1 MTLTIIDTFGFLFR
15 NFYAL
20 PPLKSK
26 KGTPT
31 GMITG
36 FMNFIASLG
45 RDFPTD
51 YVVFTL
57 DSKEKET
64 FRKEIFKDYKAN
76 RPEAPEDLKVQLPI
90 AIDLIKEMG
99 FKMIEIPGYESDD
112 IIASLAKK
120 AASQGIKVKIVSH
133 DKDMYQLIDDDK
145 IVIFDPIKKIEIN
158 EEKCMEKFGV
168 HPKDFRDFQAL
179 VGDSSDNI
187 PGVKGVGVKT
197 AAKLINQ
204 YHTLENIYEHIDEI
218 KGALKKKLIEGKE
231 NAFLSRE
238 LVTLKTDLF
247 DKNLNLEEFKYPEYN
262 PILKV
267 ADKLID
273 LDITSIIERVKKEGL
288 FIKTKEPNTQIEF
301 EAVLIED
308 EKELFEV
315 INSIPKDAIVAF
327 DTETNSLENPEIVGF
342 SFAWEEKR
350 AYYVPINHFY
360 LGVGKQI
367 DESKAIEAIK
377 ELFKRKIVGHNLK
390 FDLKMLRKYGVY
402 LEPFSDTMILA
413 WIIDPDSPVG
423 LDSVAK
429 RYLNHQNIKFKE
441 IIGKKK
447 DFSEVPI
454 EEATKYAA
462 EDALISLKLYPVLT
476 KRLWDEV
483 KWDLENIEIPFINL
497 LIDMENE
504 GIKLDIEYMN
514 ELKEKITK
522 KLNELTKEIYELA
535 GSEFNIKSP
544 KQLSHILFEVLKL
557 PAKKKTKT
565 GYSTDEKVLN
575 SLKNA
580 HPIMPKLLEYRKL
593 DKLLSTYVIPLSE
606 YAKKDPNHKIYT
618 NFVQT
623 GTATGRL
630 SSKNPNLQNIPT
642 STDINIRNAFVAQ
655 KEFVSLDYSQIELRL
670 LAHFSED
677 SHLIEA
683 FLNDKDIHLET
694 AVKIFGAQNAKEYRS
709 VAKSI
714 NFGLIYGMGPKKL
727 SETINVSTKEAK
739 EFIEKY
745 FASFP
750 TVKTFIEKTK
760 LEAREKGYVETLFKR
775 RRFFD
780 FASANAR
787 TIANFERE
795 AVNTIFQGS
804 AADIIKKAMIE
815 IKNRFPNSKMIL
827 QIHDELI
834 FEIDSKDEAYEYQKI
849 MQEVVKLKVPL
860 KVGIS
865 FGKRWGELK

>member
-26 KGTPT
+26 KGVPT

-45 RDFPTD
+45 KDFPTD

-57 DSKEKET
+57 DSKEEET
-64 FRKEIFKDYKAN
+64 FRKKIYPEYKAN
-76 RPEAPEDLKVQLPI
+76 RPEAPEDLKAQLPI
-90 AIDLIKEMG
+90 AVDLIKQMG
-99 FKMIEIPGYESDD
+99 FKMLEMPGFESDD
-112 IIASLAKK
+112 LIASLATL
-120 AASQGIKVKIVSH
+120 AAKNGIKVKIVSH
-133 DKDMYQLIDDDK
+133 DKDMYQLIDDKK
-145 IVIFDPIKKIEIN
+145 IVIFDPLKKKEID
-158 EEKCMEKFGV
+158 EAGCIEKFGV
-168 HPKDFRDFQAL
+168 HPKYFKDFQAL

-197 AAKLINQ
+197 AAKLINE
-204 YHTLENIYEHIDEI
+204 YKTLENIYEHIDEI
-218 KGALKKKLIEGKE
+218 KGALQKKLIEGKE

-247 DKNLNLEEFKYPEYN
+247 KNINLEEFKYPEIN

-273 LDITSIIERVKKEGL
+273 LDITSIIERVKKDGL
-288 FIKTKEPNTQIEF
+288 YVKTKEPDNQIKF
-301 EAVLIED
+301 DAVLIEN
-308 EKELFEV
+308 EKELFN
-315 INSIPKDAIVAF
+315 IIDKIGDKTVAF
-327 DTETNSLENPEIVGF
+327 DTETDSLENPNIVGF
-342 SFAWEEKR
+342 SFAFEDKR
-350 AYYVPINHFY
+350 AYYVPINHNY
-360 LGVGKQI
+360 LGVGTQI
-367 DESKAIEAIK
+367 PQDVALRAIE
-377 ELFKRKIVGHNLK
+377 KILEKKVIGHNLK
-390 FDLKMLRKYGVY
+390 FDFKMLRRYGIK
-402 LEPFSDTMILA
+402 PPTPHSDTMILA
-413 WIIDPDSPVG
+413 WLLDPDSPVG
-423 LDSVAK
+423 LDSIAK
-429 RYLNHQNIKFKE
+429 RYLDHKNIKFKDVV
-441 IIGKKK
+441 GKNQN
-447 DFSEVPI
+447 FSQIDI
-454 EEATKYAA
+454 ESATKYAA
-462 EDALISLKLYPVLT
+462 EDAIITLKVYEKL
-476 KRLWDEV
+476 KERLWEEV
-483 KWDLENIEIPFINL
+483 KWDFENIEMPFINL

-504 GIKLDIEYMN
+504 GIKLDIEYM
-514 ELKEKITK
+514 EKLQIDISK
-522 KLNELTKEIYELA
+522 KLEELTQKIYELA
-535 GSEFNIKSP
+535 GNEFNIKSP
-544 KQLSHILFEVLKL
+544 KQLGYILFEVLKL

-580 HPIMPKLLEYRKL
+580 HPIIPMLLEYRKL
-593 DKLLSTYVIPLSE
+593 DKLLSTYVIPLKE
-606 YAKKDPNHKIYT
+606 YAKKDKNHKIYT
-618 NFVQT
+618 NFLQT

-642 STDINIRNAFVAQ
+642 STDINIRNAFIAE
-655 KEFVSLDYSQIELRL
+655 KKFVSLDYSQIELRL

-677 SHLIEA
+677 ENLINA

-694 AVKIFGAQNAKEYRS
+694 AVKIFGEENAAKYRS
-709 VAKSI
+709 IAKSI

-739 EFIEKY
+739 EFIQKY

-750 TVKTFIEKTK
+750 TVKNFIEKTK
-760 LEAREKGYVETLFKR
+760 LEARNNGFVETLLKR

-804 AADIIKKAMIE
+804 AADIIKKAMLE
-815 IKNRFPNSKMIL
+815 IKQTFPKSKMIL

-834 FEIDSKDEAYEYQKI
+834 FEIEDEKEAYEYKKI
-849 MQEVVKLKVPL
+849 MENVFKLKVPL

>member
-1 MTLTIIDTFGFLFR
+1 MVLTIIDTFGFLFR

-64 FRKEIFKDYKAN
+64 FRKEIFPEYKAN
-76 RPEAPEDLKVQLPI
+76 RPEAPEDLKTQLPI
-90 AIDLIKEMG
+90 AIDLIREMG
-99 FKMIEIPGYESDD
+99 FKMLEMPGFESDD
-112 IIASLAKK
+112 LIASLATL
-120 AASQGIKVKIVSH
+120 AAKNGIKVKIISH

-145 IVIFDPIKKIEIN
+145 IVIFDPLKKKEIN
-158 EEKCMEKFGV
+158 EKGCNEKFGI
-168 HPKDFRDFQAL
+168 HPKYFKDFQAL

-187 PGVKGVGVKT
+187 PGVKGIGVKT
-197 AAKLINQ
+197 AAKLINE
-204 YHTLENIYEHIDEI
+204 YKTLENLYAHIDEI
-218 KGALKKKLIEGKE
+218 KGALQKKLIQGKE
-231 NAFLSRE
+231 NAFLSRK

-247 DKNLNLEEFKYPEYN
+247 KNINLEEFKYPEIN

-267 ADKLID
+267 ADRLID
-273 LDITSIIERVKKEGL
+273 LDITSIIERVKKDGL
-288 FIKTKEPNTQIEF
+288 YVKTKEPDTQVKFDAI
-301 EAVLIED
+301 LIEN
-308 EKELFEV
+308 EKELFDTIEK
-315 INSIPKDAIVAF
+315 IGEIVAF
-327 DTETNSLENPEIVGF
+327 DTETTSLENPEIVGF
-342 SFAWEEKR
+342 SFAFEEKK
-350 AYYVPINHFY
+350 AYYVPINHNY
-360 LGVGKQI
+360 LGVSTQI
-367 DESKAIEAIK
+367 PEKSALKAIE
-377 ELFKRKIVGHNLK
+377 KILQKKVIGHNLK
-390 FDLKMLRKYGVY
+390 FDFKMLKKYGIKPPI
-402 LEPFSDTMILA
+402 PFSDTMIMA
-413 WIIDPDSPVG
+413 WILNPDFPVG

-429 RYLNHQNIKFKE
+429 RILGHKNIKFKD
-441 IIGKKK
+441 IVGKNHN
-447 DFSEVPI
+447 FSEI
-454 EEATKYAA
+454 DIQTAAKYAA
-462 EDALISLKLYPVLT
+462 EDAIITLKIYE
-476 KRLWDEV
+476 KMKNKLWDEV
-483 KWDLENIEIPFINL
+483 KWDYENIEMPFISL

-504 GIKLDIEYMN
+504 GIKLDIEYMQ
-514 ELKEKITK
+514 
-522 KLNELTKEIYELA
+522 KLQTQISQKLDKLTQKIYELA
-535 GSEFNIKSP
+535 GNEFNIKSP
-544 KQLSHILFEVLKL
+544 KQLGYILFEVLKL

-580 HPIMPKLLEYRKL
+580 HPIIPLLLEYRKL
-593 DKLLSTYVIPLSE
+593 DKLLSTYVIPLKE
-606 YAKKDPNHKIYT
+606 YAKKDQNHKIYT
-618 NFVQT
+618 NFLQT

-642 STDINIRNAFVAQ
+642 STEINIRNAFITD
-655 KEFVSLDYSQIELRL
+655 KIFVSLDYSQIELRL

-677 SHLIEA
+677 ENLINA

-694 AVKIFGAQNAKEYRS
+694 AIKIFGEENAPKYRS

-750 TVKTFIEKTK
+750 TVKNFIEKTK
-760 LEAREKGYVETLFKR
+760 LYARENGYVQTLLKR

-787 TIANFERE
+787 TIANYERE

-804 AADIIKKAMIE
+804 AADIIKKAMLE
-815 IKNRFPNSKMIL
+815 IKQKFPKAKMIL

-834 FEIDSKDEAYEYQKI
+834 FEIENEKEAVEYKNI
-849 MQEVVKLKVPL
+849 METVFKLKVPL

>member
-1 MTLTIIDTFGFLFR
+1 MPTLTIIDTFGFLFR

-26 KGTPT
+26 KGIPT

-76 RPEAPEDLKVQLPI
+76 RPEAPEDLKIQLPI

-120 AASQGIKVKIVSH
+120 ASQNGIKVKIVSH
-133 DKDMYQLIDDDK
+133 DKDMYQLIDDN
-145 IVIFDPIKKIEIN
+145 IVIFDPIKKKEIGVK
-158 EEKCMEKFGV
+158 ECIEKFGV

-197 AAKLINQ
+197 AAKLINE
-204 YHTLENIYEHIDEI
+204 YKTLEGIYENIDKI
-218 KGALKKKLIEGKE
+218 KGALQKKLIQDKQ

-247 DKNLNLEEFKYPEYN
+247 ENINLEEFKYPEYN

-273 LDITSIIERVKKEGL
+273 LDITSVIERVKKEGL
-288 FIKTKEPNTQIEF
+288 FIKTKEPSTQVEF
-301 EAVLIED
+301 EAVILEN
-308 EKELFEV
+308 EKELFET
-315 INSIPKDAIVAF
+315 IDKIGDKIVAF
-327 DTETNSLENPEIVGF
+327 DTETDSLENPKIVGF
-342 SFAWEEKR
+342 SFAFENNR

-360 LGVGKQI
+360 LGVEEQI
-367 DESKAIEAIK
+367 DEKTALKAIE
-377 ELFKRKIVGHNLK
+377 KILEKKVIGHNLK
-390 FDLKMLRKYGVY
+390 FDFKMLRNYGINT
-402 LEPFSDTMILA
+402 PTPHSDTMILA
-413 WIIDPDSPVG
+413 WLIDPDSPVG

-441 IIGKKK
+441 VVGKNQN
-447 DFSEVPI
+447 FSQI
-454 EEATKYAA
+454 DIKTAAKYAA
-462 EDALISLKLYPVLT
+462 EDAIITLKLYEKLIE
-476 KRLWDEV
+476 KLWDDV
-483 KWDLENIEIPFINL
+483 KWDYENIEMPFINL

-504 GIKLDIEYMN
+504 GIKVDIDYLEKLQVKLT
-514 ELKEKITK
+514 EKLKT
-522 KLNELTKEIYELA
+522 LTKEIYALA

-593 DKLLSTYVIPLSE
+593 DKLLSTYVIPLKE
-606 YAKKDPNHKIYT
+606 YAKKNKDHKIYT
-618 NFVQT
+618 NFLQT

-642 STDINIRNAFVAQ
+642 STEINIRNAFVTDKLFA
-655 KEFVSLDYSQIELRL
+655 SLDYSQIELRL

-677 SHLIEA
+677 ENLINA

-694 AVKIFGAQNAKEYRS
+694 AEKIFGKNAKEYRS
-709 VAKSI
+709 IAKSI
-714 NFGLIYGMGPKKL
+714 NFGLIYGMGVKKL

-745 FASFP
+745 FKSFP
-750 TVKTFIEKTK
+750 TVKDFIEKTK
-760 LEAREKGYVETLFKR
+760 ISARELGYVETLLKR
-775 RRFFD
+775 RRFFN
-780 FASANAR
+780 FAAANAR
-787 TIANFERE
+787 TIAAYERE

-804 AADIIKKAMIE
+804 AADIIKKAMID
-815 IKNRFPNSKMIL
+815 IKSKLPKSKMIL

-834 FEIDSKDEAYEYQKI
+834 FEIDNEEEAMEYKNI
-849 MQEVVKLKVPL
+849 MENVFKLKVPL

-865 FGKRWGELK
+865 FAKRWGELK

>member
-1 MTLTIIDTFGFLFR
+1 MPTLTIIDTFGFLFR

-26 KGTPT
+26 KGIPT

-45 RDFPTD
+45 KEFPTD

-57 DSKEKET
+57 DSKEKDT

-90 AIDLIKEMG
+90 AIGLIKEMG
-99 FKMIEIPGYESDD
+99 FKMIEMPGFESDD

-120 AASQGIKVKIVSH
+120 AANDGIKVKIVSH

-158 EEKCMEKFGV
+158 EEKCKEKFGV
-168 HPKDFRDFQAL
+168 HPKYFKDFQAL

-187 PGVKGVGVKT
+187 PGVKGIGVKT
-197 AAKLINQ
+197 AAKLINE
-204 YHTLENIYEHIDEI
+204 YKNLENIYENIDKI
-218 KGALKKKLIEGKE
+218 KGALQKKLIEGKE

-247 DKNLNLEEFKYPEYN
+247 ENINLEEFKYPEIN

-273 LDITSIIERVKKEGL
+273 LDITSVIDRVKKNGL
-288 FIKTKEPNTQIEF
+288 FVKTKEPTKQIEF
-301 EAVLIED
+301 EAIILEN
-308 EKELFEV
+308 EKELFE
-315 INSIPKDAIVAF
+315 IIDKIEDNIVSF
-327 DTETNSLENPEIVGF
+327 DTETTSLENPKIVGF
-342 SFAWEEKR
+342 SFAFEENK

-360 LGVGKQI
+360 LGVSKQI
-367 DESKAIEAIK
+367 DEKIALKAIE
-377 ELFKRKIVGHNLK
+377 KILEKKVIGHNLK
-390 FDLKMLRKYGVY
+390 FDFKMLKNYKIKTPT
-402 LEPFSDTMILA
+402 PFADTMILG

-423 LDSVAK
+423 LDSLAK
-429 RYLNHQNIKFKE
+429 RYLNHQNIKYKE
-441 IIGKKK
+441 IVGKNQN
-447 DFSEVPI
+447 FSEI
-454 EEATKYAA
+454 DIKTAAKYAS
-462 EDALISLKLYPVLT
+462 EDAIITLKLYEVLKEKT
-476 KRLWDEV
+476 WEEV
-483 KWDLENIEIPFINL
+483 KWDIENIEMPLINI
-497 LIDMENE
+497 LIDMEKE
-504 GIKLDIEYMN
+504 GIKVDIEYLEKLQK
-514 ELKEKITK
+514 ELTQ
-522 KLNELTKEIYELA
+522 KLESLTKEIYNLA

-544 KQLSHILFEVLKL
+544 KQLSNILFEVLKL
-557 PAKKKTKT
+557 PVKKKTKT

-575 SLKNA
+575 SLKNT
-580 HPIMPKLLEYRKL
+580 HPIIEKLLEYRKF
-593 DKLLSTYVIPLSE
+593 DKLLTTYIIPLKE
-606 YAKKDPNHKIYT
+606 YAKKDKNQKVYT
-618 NFVQT
+618 NFLQT

-642 STDINIRNAFVAQ
+642 STEINIRNAFITD
-655 KEFVSLDYSQIELRL
+655 KLFVSLDYSQIELRL
-670 LAHFSED
+670 LAHFSKD
-677 SHLIEA
+677 PHLIEA

-694 AVKIFGAQNAKEYRS
+694 AAKIFGKDNAKEYRS
-709 VAKSI
+709 IAKSI

-739 EFIEKY
+739 KFIEKY
-745 FASFP
+745 FENFS
-750 TVKTFIEKTK
+750 TVKDFIEKTK
-760 LEAREKGYVETLFKR
+760 VEARKKGYVETLFKR

-780 FASANAR
+780 FNSANAR
-787 TIANFERE
+787 TLAAYERE

-804 AADIIKKAMIE
+804 AADIIKKAMID
-815 IKNRFPNSKMIL
+815 IKNKFPSSKMIL

-834 FEIDSKDEAYEYQKI
+834 FEIDNKNQAYEYKEI
-849 MQEVVKLKVPL
+849 MENAIKLEVPL

-865 FGKRWGELK
+865 FAKRWGELK

>member
-1 MTLTIIDTFGFLFR
+1 MVLTIIDTFGFLFR

-57 DSKEKET
+57 DSKEEET
-64 FRKEIFKDYKAN
+64 FRKKLYPEYKAN
-76 RPEAPEDLKVQLPI
+76 RPEAPEDLKTQLPI
-90 AIDLIKEMG
+90 AIGLIKEMG
-99 FKMIEIPGYESDD
+99 FKMLEIPGFESDD
-112 IIASLAKK
+112 LIASLATL
-120 AASQGIKVKIVSH
+120 AAKNGIKVKIVSH
-133 DKDMYQLIDDDK
+133 DKDMYQLIDDKK
-145 IVIFDPIKKIEIN
+145 IVIFDPIKKKEID
-158 EEKCMEKFGV
+158 EEGCIEKFGV
-168 HPKDFRDFQAL
+168 HPKYFKDFQAL

-187 PGVKGVGVKT
+187 PGVKGIGVKT
-197 AAKLINQ
+197 AAKLINE
-204 YHTLENIYEHIDEI
+204 YKTLENIYEHIDEI
-218 KGALKKKLIEGKE
+218 KGALKKKLIEGRE

-247 DKNLNLEEFKYPEYN
+247 DNINLEEFKYPEIN

-288 FIKTKEPNTQIEF
+288 YIKTKAPGNQIKF
-301 EAVLIED
+301 DAVLIEN
-308 EKELFEV
+308 EKELFE
-315 INSIPKDAIVAF
+315 IIDKIGDKTVAF
-327 DTETNSLENPEIVGF
+327 DTETDSLENPNIVGF
-342 SFAWEEKR
+342 SFAFEKER
-350 AYYVPINHFY
+350 AYYVPINHYY
-360 LGVGKQI
+360 LGVTPQI
-367 DESKAIEAIK
+367 PENVALKAIE
-377 ELFKRKIVGHNLK
+377 KILEKKVIGHNLK
-390 FDLKMLRKYGVY
+390 FDFKMLRKYSLKTPV
-402 LEPFSDTMILA
+402 PFADTMILA
-413 WIIDPDSPVG
+413 WLLDPDSPVG

-429 RYLNHQNIKFKE
+429 RYLDHTNIKFKD
-441 IIGKKK
+441 IVAKNQN
-447 DFSEVPI
+447 FSEI
-454 EEATKYAA
+454 DIKTATKYAA
-462 EDALISLKLYPVLT
+462 EDAIITLKLYE
-476 KRLWDEV
+476 KMKERLWEEAKFDF
-483 KWDLENIEIPFINL
+483 ENIEMPFINL

-504 GIKLDIEYMN
+504 GIKLDIEYMEN
-514 ELKEKITK
+514 LQKEITQKLKE
-522 KLNELTKEIYELA
+522 LTQKIYELA

-544 KQLSHILFEVLKL
+544 KQLGHILFEVLKL
-557 PAKKKTKT
+557 PPKKKTKT

-575 SLKNA
+575 SLKNT
-580 HPIMPKLLEYRKL
+580 HPIIPLLLEYRKL
-593 DKLLSTYVIPLSE
+593 DKLLSTYVIPLKE
-606 YAKKDPNHKIYT
+606 YAKKDKNHKIYT
-618 NFVQT
+618 NFLQT

-642 STDINIRNAFVAQ
+642 STDINIRNAFIA
-655 KEFVSLDYSQIELRL
+655 ENRFVSLDYSQIELRL
-670 LAHFSED
+670 LAHFSQDEN
-677 SHLIEA
+677 LINA
-683 FLNDKDIHLET
+683 FLNDEDIHQKT
-694 AVKIFGAQNAKEYRS
+694 ADIIGTSRS

-750 TVKTFIEKTK
+750 TVKNFIEKTK
-760 LEAREKGYVETLFKR
+760 LEARSRGYVETLLKR

-804 AADIIKKAMIE
+804 AADIIKKAMLE
-815 IKNRFPNSKMIL
+815 IKQTFPKAKMIL

-834 FEIDSKDEAYEYQKI
+834 FEIANENEAYEYKKI
-849 MQEVVKLKVPL
+849 MENVFKLKVPL

>member
-1 MTLTIIDTFGFLFR
+1 MPTLTIIDTFGFLFR

-26 KGTPT
+26 KGVPT

-45 RDFPTD
+45 KDFPTD

-76 RPEAPEDLKVQLPI
+76 RPEAPEDLKTQLPI
-90 AIDLIKEMG
+90 AIELIKEMG

-120 AASQGIKVKIVSH
+120 AAQNGIKVKIVSH
-133 DKDMYQLIDDDK
+133 DKDMYQLIDDK
-145 IVIFDPIKKIEIN
+145 HIVIFDPIKKKEIGIK
-158 EEKCMEKFGV
+158 ECQEKFGV

-187 PGVKGVGVKT
+187 PGVKGIGVKT
-197 AAKLINQ
+197 AAKLINE
-204 YHTLENIYEHIDEI
+204 YHTLENIYENIDKI
-218 KGALKKKLIEGKE
+218 KGAVQKRLIEGKE
-231 NAFLSRE
+231 NAFLSRK

-247 DKNLNLEEFKYPEYN
+247 DEVNLEEFKYPEYN
-262 PILKV
+262 PVLKV

-273 LDITSIIERVKKEGL
+273 LDITSIIERVKKDGL
-288 FIKTKEPNTQIEF
+288 FVKTKEPNTQIEF
-301 EAVLIED
+301 EAVVLEN
-308 EKELFEV
+308 EKELLD
-315 INSIPKDAIVAF
+315 IIDKIGDNIVAF
-327 DTETNSLENPEIVGF
+327 DTETDSLENPKIVGF
-342 SFAWEEKR
+342 SFAFEKNR

-367 DESKAIEAIK
+367 DEKTALKAIK
-377 ELFKRKIVGHNLK
+377 KILEKKVIGHNLK
-390 FDLKMLRKYGVY
+390 FDYKMLRDYGIKAPTPY
-402 LEPFSDTMILA
+402 ADTMIMA
-413 WIIDPDSPVG
+413 WILDPDSPVG
-423 LDSVAK
+423 LDSTAK

-441 IIGKKK
+441 VVGKNQNFG
-447 DFSEVPI
+447 DIDIPT
-454 EEATKYAA
+454 AAKYAA
-462 EDALISLKLYPVLT
+462 EDAIITLKLYEKL
-476 KRLWDEV
+476 KDRLWEEV
-483 KWDLENIEIPFINL
+483 KWDYENIEMPFINI
-497 LIDMENE
+497 LIDMEKE
-504 GIKLDIEYMN
+504 GIKVDIEY
-514 ELKEKITK
+514 LKNLQEKLTQ
-522 KLNELTKEIYELA
+522 KLKTLTKEIYDLA
-535 GSEFNIKSP
+535 GQEFNIKSP

-593 DKLLSTYVIPLSE
+593 DKLLSTYVIPLKE
-606 YAKKDPNHKIYT
+606 YAKKDKNHKIYT
-618 NFVQT
+618 NFLQT

-642 STDINIRNAFVAQ
+642 STEINIRNAFITD
-655 KEFVSLDYSQIELRL
+655 KLFVSLDYSQIELRL

-677 SHLIEA
+677 ENLINA

-694 AVKIFGAQNAKEYRS
+694 AVKIFGEKEAQKYRPI
-709 VAKSI
+709 AKSI

-750 TVKTFIEKTK
+750 TVKDFIEKTK
-760 LEAREKGYVETLFKR
+760 LEAREKGFVETLLKR
-775 RRFFD
+775 RRFFN

-787 TIANFERE
+787 TIAAYERE

-804 AADIIKKAMIE
+804 AADIIKKAMVD
-815 IKNRFPNSKMIL
+815 IKNAFPDSKMVL

-834 FEIDSKDEAYEYQKI
+834 FEIENKKEAEEYKKI
-849 MQEVVKLKVPL
+849 MENAFKLKVPL
-860 KVGIS
+860 KVGMS
-865 FGKRWGELK
+865 FAKRWGELK

>member
-26 KGTPT
+26 KGIPT

-57 DSKEKET
+57 DSKEKDT
-64 FRKEIFKDYKAN
+64 FRKKIFKDYKAN
-76 RPEAPEDLKVQLPI
+76 RPEAPEDLKTQLPI
-90 AIDLIKEMG
+90 AIELIKEMG

-120 AASQGIKVKIVSH
+120 AAENGIKVKIVSH
-133 DKDMYQLIDDDK
+133 DKDMYQLIEDNK

-158 EEKCMEKFGV
+158 EEKCIEKFGV

-179 VGDSSDNI
+179 VGDSSDNV

-247 DKNLNLEEFKYPEYN
+247 ENINLEEFKYPEIN

-267 ADKLID
+267 ADRLID

-288 FIKTKEPNTQIEF
+288 YIKTKEPSTQIEF
-301 EAVLIED
+301 EAITIQN
-308 EKELFEV
+308 EKELFDT
-315 INSIPKDAIVAF
+315 IKRIPPDSIVSF
-327 DTETNSLENPEIVGF
+327 DTETDSLENPKIVGF
-342 SFAWEEKR
+342 SFAWEKEK

-360 LGVGKQI
+360 LGVEEQI
-367 DESKAIEAIK
+367 SEKKALEAIN
-377 ELFKRKIVGHNLK
+377 EIFKNKVIGHNLK
-390 FDLKMLRKYGVY
+390 FDLKMLKQYG
-402 LEPFSDTMILA
+402 LNLTPHSDTMILA
-413 WIIDPDSPVG
+413 WLNDPDSPVG

-441 IIGKKK
+441 VLGKNK
-447 DFSEVPI
+447 DFSEVTI

-462 EDALISLKLYPVLT
+462 EDALITYRLYDVLK

-483 KWDLENIEIPFINL
+483 KWDLETIEIPFINL
-497 LIDMENE
+497 LIEMELE
-504 GIKLDIEYMN
+504 GIKVDLDYLQKLQN
-514 ELKEKITK
+514 EITEKLET
-522 KLNELTKEIYELA
+522 LTKEIYELA
-535 GSEFNIKSP
+535 GSEFNIKST

-565 GYSTDEKVLN
+565 GYSTDEKVLT
-575 SLKNA
+575 SLKDA

-593 DKLLSTYVIPLSE
+593 DKLLSTYVIPLQE
-606 YAKKDPNHKIYT
+606 YAKKNNDHKIYT
-618 NFVQT
+618 NFIQT

-642 STDINIRNAFVAQ
+642 STDINIRNAFIAE
-655 KEFVSLDYSQIELRL
+655 KKFVSLDYSQIELRL

-694 AVKIFGAQNAKEYRS
+694 AAKIFGEENAQKYRS

-727 SETINVSTKEAK
+727 SETINVSVKEAK
-739 EFIEKY
+739 EFIQKY
-745 FASFP
+745 FDSFP
-750 TVKTFIEKTK
+750 EVRSFIEKTK
-760 LEAREKGYVETLFKR
+760 EEAKNRGFVETLFKR
-775 RRFFD
+775 RRFFN
-780 FASANAR
+780 FHAANAR
-787 TIANFERE
+787 TAANFERE

-804 AADIIKKAMIE
+804 AADIIKKAMLE
-815 IKNRFPNSKMIL
+815 IKHKFPDSKMLL

-834 FEIDSKDEAYEYQKI
+834 FDINDEKEAYEYQQI
-849 MQEVVKLKVPL
+849 MQNVVQLKVPL

>member
-26 KGTPT
+26 KGFPT

-36 FMNFIASLG
+36 FLNFVSSLG
-45 RDFPTD
+45 KDFETD
-51 YVVFTL
+51 YIVFTI

-76 RPEAPEDLKVQLPI
+76 RPEAPEDLKAQLPV
-90 AIDLIKEMG
+90 AIDLINEMG
-99 FKMIEIPGYESDD
+99 FKMIEIPGFESDD
-112 IIASLAKK
+112 IIASLAKL
-120 AASQGIKVKIVSH
+120 AASKGIKVKIVSH

-145 IVIFDPIKKIEIN
+145 IVIFDPIKKVEIN
-158 EEKCMEKFGV
+158 EAKCIEKFGV
-168 HPKDFRDFQAL
+168 HPKDFINFQAL

-204 YHTLENIYEHIDEI
+204 YKTLENLYDHIDEI
-218 KGALKKKLIEGKE
+218 KGALQKKLIADKE
-231 NAFLSRE
+231 NAFLSRK

-247 DKNLNLEEFKYPEYN
+247 DSINLEEFKYPEIN

-267 ADKLID
+267 ADRLID
-273 LDITSIIERVKKEGL
+273 LDITSILERVKKEGL
-288 FIKTKEPNTQIEF
+288 YVKTKMPDNQVKFDAI
-301 EAVLIED
+301 LIEN
-308 EKELFEV
+308 EKELFE
-315 INSIPKDAIVAF
+315 IIDKIGDRIVAF
-327 DTETNSLENPEIVGF
+327 DTETDGLENPNIVGF
-342 SFAWEEKR
+342 SFAFEESK

-360 LGVGKQI
+360 LGVTDQI
-367 DESKAIEAIK
+367 PQNKALEAIQ
-377 ELFKRKIVGHNLK
+377 KILNKKVIGHNLK
-390 FDLKMLRKYGVY
+390 FDFKMLKKYGLDIPV
-402 LEPFSDTMILA
+402 PFADTMIMA
-413 WIIDPDSPVG
+413 WILDPDSSVG
-423 LDSVAK
+423 LDSAAK
-429 RYLNHQNIKFKE
+429 RYLDHTNIKFKE
-441 IIGKKK
+441 IIGKRKN
-447 DFSEVPI
+447 FSEVDI
-454 EEATKYAA
+454 KEAAKYAA
-462 EDALISLKLYPVLT
+462 EDAIISLKLYKTL
-476 KRLWDEV
+476 KDKLWEEV
-483 KWDLENIEIPFINL
+483 KWDFENIEMPFVNL
-497 LIDMENE
+497 LIDIESQ
-504 GIKLDIEYMN
+504 GIKLDIEYMHKLQI
-514 ELKEKITK
+514 EITEKLK
-522 KLNELTKEIYELA
+522 NLTEEIYALA
-535 GSEFNIKSP
+535 GHEFNIKSP
-544 KQLSHILFEVLKL
+544 KQLGHILFEVLKL

-575 SLKNA
+575 SLKHA
-580 HPIMPKLLEYRKL
+580 HPIMEKLLEYRKL
-593 DKLLSTYVIPLSE
+593 DKLLSTYIIPLQE
-606 YAKKDPNHKIYT
+606 YAKKDENHKIYT
-618 NFVQT
+618 NFLQT

-642 STDINIRNAFVAQ
+642 STEINIRDAFIAE
-655 KEFVSLDYSQIELRL
+655 KKFVSLDYSQIELRL
-670 LAHFSED
+670 LAHFSKDE
-677 SHLIEA
+677 HLINA
-683 FLNDKDIHLET
+683 FLQDKDIHLET
-694 AVKIFGAQNAKEYRS
+694 AVKIFGEDKAKEYRP

-750 TVKTFIEKTK
+750 TVKTFLENTKT
-760 LEAREKGYVETLFKR
+760 EAREKGYVETLLKR

-780 FASANAR
+780 FAAANAR

-804 AADIIKKAMIE
+804 AADIIKKAMLE
-815 IKNRFPNSKMIL
+815 IKTKFPSSKMLL

-834 FEIDSKDEAYEYQKI
+834 FEIDSHDEAYEYKEI
-849 MQEVVKLKVPL
+849 MQNVFKLEVPL

>member
-1 MTLTIIDTFGFLFR
+1 MATLTIIDTFGFLFR

-36 FMNFIASLG
+36 FMNFISSLG

-76 RPEAPEDLKVQLPI
+76 RPEAPEDLKKQLPI
-90 AIDLIKEMG
+90 AIDLIKDMG
-99 FKMIEIPGYESDD
+99 FKMIEMPGFESDD
-112 IIASLAKK
+112 IIASLAKT
-120 AASQGIKVKIVSH
+120 AAKQGIKVKIVSH
-133 DKDMYQLIDDDK
+133 DKDMYQLIDDGK
-145 IVIFDPIKKIEIN
+145 IVIFDPIKKIEID
-158 EEKCMEKFGV
+158 EKGCIEKFGV
-168 HPKDFRDFQAL
+168 HPKYFRDFQAL

-187 PGVKGVGVKT
+187 PGVRGIGVKT

-204 YHTLENIYEHIDEI
+204 YHTLENIYDHIDEI
-218 KGALKKKLIEGKE
+218 KGAVKKRLEEGKE

-247 DKNLNLEEFKYPEYN
+247 ENINLEEFRYPEIN
-262 PILKV
+262 PVLKV

-273 LDITSIIERVKKEGL
+273 LDITSVIERVKKDGL
-288 FIKTKEPNTQIEF
+288 FVKTKEPPKQIEF
-301 EAVLIED
+301 EAVVIEN
-308 EKELFEV
+308 EKELFDT
-315 INSIPKDAIVAF
+315 ISKIGDKTVAF
-327 DTETNSLENPEIVGF
+327 DTETDSLENPKIVGF
-342 SFAWEEKR
+342 SFAFEENR

-360 LGVGKQI
+360 LGVQKQI
-367 DESKAIEAIK
+367 DEKTALRAIEEILNK
-377 ELFKRKIVGHNLK
+377 NVIGHNLK
-390 FDLKMLRKYGVY
+390 FDFKMLRNYGIKTPVP
-402 LEPFSDTMILA
+402 LADTMIMA

-441 IIGKKK
+441 VVGKNQNFA
-447 DFSEVPI
+447 DI
-454 EEATKYAA
+454 DINTAAKYAA
-462 EDALISLKLYPVLT
+462 EDAIITLKLYEKL
-476 KRLWDEV
+476 KDRLWDEV
-483 KWDLENIEIPFINL
+483 KWDFENIEMPFINV
-497 LIDMENE
+497 LIDMEKE
-504 GIKLDIEYMN
+504 GIKVDIEY
-514 ELKEKITK
+514 LEKLQEHISE
-522 KLNELTKEIYELA
+522 KLEELTNEIYSLA
-535 GSEFNIKSP
+535 GQEFNIKSP

-575 SLKNA
+575 SLKEA
-580 HPIMPKLLEYRKL
+580 HEIMPKLLEYRKL
-593 DKLLSTYVIPLSE
+593 DKLLSTYVIPLKE
-606 YAKKDPNHKIYT
+606 YAKKDKNHKIYT
-618 NFVQT
+618 NFLQT

-642 STDINIRNAFVAQ
+642 STDINIRNAFITD
-655 KEFVSLDYSQIELRL
+655 KLFVSLDYSQIELRL

-677 SHLIEA
+677 SNLINA
-683 FLNDKDIHLET
+683 FLNDEDIHQKT
-694 AVKIFGAQNAKEYRS
+694 ADLIGVSRS

-727 SETINVSTKEAK
+727 SETIHVSIKEAK

-750 TVKTFIEKTK
+750 TVKDFIEKTK
-760 LEAREKGYVETLFKR
+760 QDAKEKGYVETLLKR

-787 TIANFERE
+787 TAAAYERE

-804 AADIIKKAMIE
+804 AADIIKKAMVD
-815 IKNRFPNSKMIL
+815 IKNKFPESKMVL

-834 FEIDSKDEAYEYQKI
+834 FEIENEEEASEYKKI
-849 MQEVVKLKVPL
+849 MENSLKLKVPL
-860 KVGIS
+860 KVGMS
-865 FGKRWGELK
+865 FAKRWGELK

>member
-1 MTLTIIDTFGFLFR
+1 MATLTIIDTFGFLFR

-36 FMNFIASLG
+36 FMNFISSLG

-76 RPEAPEDLKVQLPI
+76 RPEAPEDLKKQLPI
-90 AIDLIKEMG
+90 AIDLIKDMG
-99 FKMIEIPGYESDD
+99 FKMIEMPGFESDD
-112 IIASLAKK
+112 IIASLAKT
-120 AASQGIKVKIVSH
+120 AAKQGIKVKIVSH
-133 DKDMYQLIDDDK
+133 DKDMYQLIDDGK
-145 IVIFDPIKKIEIN
+145 IVIFDPIKKIEID
-158 EEKCMEKFGV
+158 EKGCIEKFGV
-168 HPKDFRDFQAL
+168 HPKHFRDFQAL

-187 PGVKGVGVKT
+187 PGVRGIGVKT

-204 YHTLENIYEHIDEI
+204 YHTLENIYDHIDEI
-218 KGALKKKLIEGKE
+218 KGAVKKRLEEGKE
-231 NAFLSRE
+231 SAFLSRE

-247 DKNLNLEEFKYPEYN
+247 ENINLEEFRYPEIN
-262 PILKV
+262 PVLKV

-273 LDITSIIERVKKEGL
+273 LDITSVIERVKKDGL
-288 FIKTKEPNTQIEF
+288 FVKTKEPPKQIEF
-301 EAVLIED
+301 EAVVIEN
-308 EKELFEV
+308 EKELFDT
-315 INSIPKDAIVAF
+315 ISKIGDKTVAF
-327 DTETNSLENPEIVGF
+327 DTETDSLENPKIVGF
-342 SFAWEEKR
+342 SFAFEENR

-360 LGVGKQI
+360 LGVQKQI
-367 DESKAIEAIK
+367 DEKTALRAIEEILNK
-377 ELFKRKIVGHNLK
+377 NVIGHNLK
-390 FDLKMLRKYGVY
+390 FDFKMLRNYGIKTPVP
-402 LEPFSDTMILA
+402 LADTMIMA

-441 IIGKKK
+441 VVGKNQNFA
-447 DFSEVPI
+447 DI
-454 EEATKYAA
+454 DINTAAKYAA
-462 EDALISLKLYPVLT
+462 EDAIITLKLYEKL
-476 KRLWDEV
+476 KDRLWDEV
-483 KWDLENIEIPFINL
+483 KWDFENIEMPFINV
-497 LIDMENE
+497 LIDMEKE
-504 GIKLDIEYMN
+504 GIKVDIEY
-514 ELKEKITK
+514 LEKLQEHISE
-522 KLNELTKEIYELA
+522 KLEELTNEIYSLA
-535 GSEFNIKSP
+535 GQEFNIKSP

-575 SLKNA
+575 SLKEA
-580 HPIMPKLLEYRKL
+580 HEIMPKLLEYRKL
-593 DKLLSTYVIPLSE
+593 DKLLSTYVIPLKE
-606 YAKKDPNHKIYT
+606 YAKKDKNHKIYT
-618 NFVQT
+618 NFLQT

-642 STDINIRNAFVAQ
+642 STDINIRNAFITD
-655 KEFVSLDYSQIELRL
+655 KLFVSLDYSQIELRL

-677 SHLIEA
+677 SNLINA
-683 FLNDKDIHLET
+683 FLNDEDIHQKT
-694 AVKIFGAQNAKEYRS
+694 ADLIGVSRS

-727 SETINVSTKEAK
+727 SETIHVSIKEAK

-750 TVKTFIEKTK
+750 TVKDFIEKTK
-760 LEAREKGYVETLFKR
+760 QDAKEKGYVETLLKR

-787 TIANFERE
+787 TAAAYERE

-804 AADIIKKAMIE
+804 AADIIKKAMVD
-815 IKNRFPNSKMIL
+815 IKNKFPESKMVL

-834 FEIDSKDEAYEYQKI
+834 FEIENEEEASEYKKI
-849 MQEVVKLKVPL
+849 MENSLKLKVPL
-860 KVGIS
+860 KVGMS
-865 FGKRWGELK
+865 FAKRWGELK

>member
-26 KGTPT
+26 KGFPT

-36 FMNFIASLG
+36 FLNFIASLG
-45 RDFPTD
+45 RDFETD
-51 YVVFTL
+51 YIVFTL

-64 FRKEIFKDYKAN
+64 FRKEIFSDYKAN
-76 RPEAPEDLKVQLPI
+76 RPEAPEELKMQLPV
-90 AIDLIKEMG
+90 AIELIKEMG
-99 FKMIEIPGYESDD
+99 FKMLEIPGYESDD
-112 IIASLAKK
+112 LIASLAKL
-120 AASQGIKVKIVSH
+120 AASKGIKVKIVSH

-158 EEKCMEKFGV
+158 EEKCIEKFGV
-168 HPKDFRDFQAL
+168 HPKDFINFQAL

-187 PGVKGVGVKT
+187 PGVKGIGVKT
-197 AAKLINQ
+197 AAKLINE
-204 YHTLENIYEHIDEI
+204 YHTLENLYAHIDEI

-231 NAFLSRE
+231 NAFLSRK

-247 DKNLNLEEFKYPEYN
+247 DQINLDEFKYPEVN

-273 LDITSIIERVKKEGL
+273 LDITNILERVKKEGL
-288 FIKTKEPNTQIEF
+288 YIKTKMPENNIKF
-301 EAVLIED
+301 DAVLLEN
-308 EKELFEV
+308 EKELFE
-315 INSIPKDAIVAF
+315 IIDKIDDIVAF
-327 DTETNSLENPEIVGF
+327 DTETTSLENPKIVGF
-342 SFAWEEKR
+342 SFAFEEDK

-360 LGVGKQI
+360 LGVENQI
-367 DESKAIEAIK
+367 PEDIALKAIE
-377 ELFKRKIVGHNLK
+377 KILSKKVIGHNLK
-390 FDLKMLRKYGVY
+390 FDFKMLENYGINPPI
-402 LEPFSDTMILA
+402 PFADTMILA

-429 RYLNHQNIKFKE
+429 RYLGHENIKFKE
-441 IIGKKK
+441 VVGKNKN
-447 DFSEVPI
+447 FSEVDI
-454 EEATKYAA
+454 KEATKYAA
-462 EDALISLKLYPVLT
+462 EDAIISLKLYKVLNS
-476 KRLWDEV
+476 RLWDEV
-483 KWDLENIEIPFINL
+483 KYDIENIEMPFINL
-497 LIDMENE
+497 LIDMENQ
-504 GIKLDIEYMN
+504 GIKLDIDYMHKLQ
-514 ELKEKITK
+514 EEVSK
-522 KLNELTKEIYELA
+522 KLESLTKEIYNLA
-535 GSEFNIKSP
+535 GSEFNIKST
-544 KQLSHILFEVLKL
+544 KQLAHILFEVLKL
-557 PAKKKTKT
+557 PVKKKTKT

-575 SLKNA
+575 SLK
-580 HPIMPKLLEYRKL
+580 HTHRIIEKLLEYRKL
-593 DKLLSTYVIPLSE
+593 EKLMNTYILPLQE
-606 YAKKDPNHKIYT
+606 YAKKDKNHKIYT
-618 NFVQT
+618 SFLQT

-642 STDINIRNAFVAQ
+642 ATDINIRDAFVAE
-655 KEFVSLDYSQIELRL
+655 KKFVSLDYSQIELRL

-677 SHLIEA
+677 EHLINA
-683 FLNDKDIHLET
+683 FLEDKDIHLET
-694 AVKIFGAQNAKEYRS
+694 AIKIFGEKNAKEYRS

-714 NFGLIYGMGPKKL
+714 NFGLIYGMGPRKL

-760 LEAREKGYVETLFKR
+760 ADAREKGYVETLLKR

-787 TIANFERE
+787 TLANYERE

-815 IKNRFPNSKMIL
+815 IKQKFPNSKMIL

-834 FEIDSKDEAYEYQKI
+834 FDIEDENEAIEYQNI
-849 MQEVVKLKVPL
+849 MQNVFKLKVPL
-860 KVGIS
+860 KVGVS

>member
-26 KGTPT
+26 KGFPT

-36 FMNFIASLG
+36 FLNFIASLG
-45 RDFPTD
+45 RDFETD
-51 YVVFTL
+51 YLVFTL

-76 RPEAPEDLKVQLPI
+76 RPEAPEDLKTQLPV
-90 AIDLIKEMG
+90 AIDLINEMG
-99 FKMIEIPGYESDD
+99 FKILEIPGYESDD
-112 IIASLAKK
+112 IIASLAKL
-120 AASQGIKVKIVSH
+120 AANQGIKVKIVSH

-145 IVIFDPIKKIEIN
+145 IVLFDPIKKVEIN

-168 HPKDFRDFQAL
+168 HPKDFINFQAL

-204 YHTLENIYEHIDEI
+204 YKTLENLYDHIDEI
-218 KGALKKKLIEGKE
+218 KGALQKKLLADKE
-231 NAFLSRE
+231 NAFLSRK

-247 DKNLNLEEFKYPEYN
+247 DNINLEEFKYPEIN

-273 LDITSIIERVKKEGL
+273 LDITSILERVKKDGL
-288 FIKTKEPNTQIEF
+288 YVKTKMPDNQVKF
-301 EAVLIED
+301 EAVLIEN
-308 EKELFEV
+308 EKELFE
-315 INSIPKDAIVAF
+315 IIDKIGDNIVAF
-327 DTETNSLENPEIVGF
+327 DTETDGLENPNIVGF
-342 SFAWEEKR
+342 SFAFEESR

-360 LGVGKQI
+360 LGVTDQI
-367 DESKAIEAIK
+367 PQNKALEAIQQILDK
-377 ELFKRKIVGHNLK
+377 KIIGHNLK
-390 FDLKMLRKYGVY
+390 FDFKMLKKYG
-402 LEPFSDTMILA
+402 LNIPIPHADTMILA
-413 WIIDPDSPVG
+413 WILDPDSPVG

-429 RYLNHQNIKFKE
+429 RYLDHTNIKFKE
-441 IIGKKK
+441 IIGKNKN
-447 DFSEVPI
+447 FSEVDI
-454 EEATKYAA
+454 QEATKYAA
-462 EDALISLKLYPVLT
+462 EDAIISLKLYKIL
-476 KRLWDEV
+476 KEKLWEEV
-483 KWDLENIEIPFINL
+483 KWDIENIEMPFINL
-497 LIDMENE
+497 LIDIESQ
-504 GIKLDIEYMN
+504 GIKLDINYTQKLQTEIT
-514 ELKEKITK
+514 EK
-522 KLNELTKEIYELA
+522 LQNLTKEIYELA
-535 GSEFNIKSP
+535 GSEFNIKST
-544 KQLSHILFEVLKL
+544 KQLAHILFEVLKL
-557 PAKKKTKT
+557 PVKRKTKT
-565 GYSTDEKVLN
+565 GYSTDEKVLT
-575 SLKNA
+575 SLKGT
-580 HPIMPKLLEYRKL
+580 HPIIDRLLEYRKL
-593 DKLLSTYVIPLSE
+593 DKLLSTYIIPLQE
-606 YAKKDPNHKIYT
+606 YAKKDKNHKIYT
-618 NFVQT
+618 NFLQT

-642 STDINIRNAFVAQ
+642 STDINIRDAFVAE

-670 LAHFSED
+670 LAHFSKDE
-677 SHLIEA
+677 HLIQA
-683 FLNDKDIHLET
+683 FLEDKDIHLET
-694 AVKIFGAQNAKEYRS
+694 AVKIFGEDKAKEYRP

-739 EFIEKY
+739 DFIEKY

-750 TVKTFIEKTK
+750 TVKTFLENTK
-760 LEAREKGYVETLFKR
+760 IEAREKGYVETLLKR

-780 FASANAR
+780 FAAANAR
-787 TIANFERE
+787 TLANFERE

-815 IKNRFPNSKMIL
+815 IKKRFPNAKMLL

-834 FEIDSKDEAYEYQKI
+834 FEIDSRDEAYEYKEI
-849 MQEVVKLKVPL
+849 MQNVFNLEVPL

>member
-26 KGTPT
+26 KGIPT

-64 FRKEIFKDYKAN
+64 FRKELFKDYKAN

-99 FKMIEIPGYESDD
+99 FKMIEVPGYESDD

-133 DKDMYQLIDDDK
+133 DKDMYQLIEDDK
-145 IVIFDPIKKIEIN
+145 IVIFDPIKKIEID
-158 EEKCMEKFGV
+158 EKECIEKFGV

-197 AAKLINQ
+197 AAKLINE
-204 YHTLENIYEHIDEI
+204 YHTLENIYENIDKI
-218 KGALKKKLIEGKE
+218 KGALQKKLIEGKE

-247 DKNLNLEEFKYPEYN
+247 DNINLEEFKYPEIN

-267 ADKLID
+267 ADKLIE
-273 LDITSIIERVKKEGL
+273 LDITSIIDRVKKDGL
-288 FIKTKEPNTQIEF
+288 FVKTKEPDTQVKFDAI
-301 EAVLIED
+301 LIEN
-308 EKELFEV
+308 EKELNE
-315 INSIPKDAIVAF
+315 IIESIPNDAIVAF

-342 SFAWEEKR
+342 SFAWEKER

-360 LGVGKQI
+360 LGVGNQI
-367 DESKAIEAIK
+367 DEKNAINAIK
-377 ELFKRKIVGHNLK
+377 KLFTRKIIGHNLK
-390 FDLKMLRKYGVY
+390 FDLKMLRKYGVK
-402 LEPFSDTMILA
+402 LEPHSDTIILA
-413 WIIDPDSPVG
+413 WLNDPDSPVG

-441 IIGKKK
+441 VIGKKK

-462 EDALISLKLYPVLT
+462 EDALISLKLYEVLT

-504 GIKLDIEYMN
+504 GIMVDIDYLEKLRTE
-514 ELKEKITK
+514 ITQ
-522 KLNELTKEIYELA
+522 KLENLTKEIYELA
-535 GSEFNIKSP
+535 GVEFNIKSP

-593 DKLLSTYVIPLSE
+593 DKMLSTYIIPLKE
-606 YAKKDPNHKIYT
+606 YALKDKEHKIYT
-618 NFVQT
+618 NFIQT

-642 STDINIRNAFVAQ
+642 STDINIRKAFIA
-655 KEFVSLDYSQIELRL
+655 KNMFVSLDYSQIELRL
-670 LAHFSED
+670 LAHFSKD
-677 SHLIEA
+677 KHLIDA

-694 AVKIFGAQNAKEYRS
+694 AIKIFGEDKAKEFRS

-750 TVKTFIEKTK
+750 TVKTFIENTK

-804 AADIIKKAMIE
+804 AADIIKKAMLE
-815 IKNRFPNSKMIL
+815 IKRKYPNSKMLL

-834 FEIDSKDEAYEYQKI
+834 FEIDSQDEAYEYQKI
-849 MQEVVKLKVPL
+849 MQNVVNLEVPL

-865 FGKRWGELK
+865 FGKSWGDLK